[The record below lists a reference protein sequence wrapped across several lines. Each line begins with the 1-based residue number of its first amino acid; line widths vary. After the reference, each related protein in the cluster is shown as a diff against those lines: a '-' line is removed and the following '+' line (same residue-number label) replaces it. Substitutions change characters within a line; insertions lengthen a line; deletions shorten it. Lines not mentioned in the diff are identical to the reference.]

1 MTAVARAREGQGG
14 FSLVEVLIALVIAG
28 SALVTVQLVSFA
40 SVLHQTRR
48 ENETIALGLAEEV
61 LERSL
66 ASPAVEPETSFE
78 PPFERFSR
86 EVTVTPWTARPAL
99 HEVTVTI
106 RWPEADGGDTLTL
119 HTLVTDG

>member
-1 MTAVARAREGQGG
+1 MRAARAGERG

-40 SVLHQTRR
+40 SILHQTRR

-66 ASPAVEPETSFE
+66 GSPAAEPETSFE
-78 PPFERFSR
+78 PPFERFNR
-86 EVTVTPWTARPAL
+86 EVTVTPWIARPAL
-99 HEVTVTI
+99 REVSVTI
-106 RWPEADGGDTLTL
+106 RWSETTGGDSLTL
-119 HTLVTDG
+119 HTLVPDG